1 MKRALRW
8 LARALAGVGLVLL
21 TILFV
26 YAFQAR
32 RLMDLQPW
40 QSDPP
45 ADLTAGEMGEDFSLA
60 QYLQR
65 ESALFAQTRQ
75 HLTRSTPA
83 DQRIAGNRYWVDS
96 PNSQWN
102 FRRDWNRTYELEP
115 VQLRGGAL
123 LLHGLTDSP
132 YTMRALARALQAQG
146 YYVLVL
152 RLPGHGLLPAGL
164 AEVRLADW
172 NAATRLGAR
181 AVRARIGPG
190 KPLVMVGYS
199 NGAALVLMH
208 QLDAL
213 ETPTLPRADRIV
225 LLSPMIGLTPAAGM
239 SRFLGRLSFIPFFR
253 KSGWTEVQPEFNPF
267 KYNSF
272 PLNAAQ
278 QSYQL
283 TRDIARSLARLQG
296 DSRLARMPPILA
308 YQSLL
313 DSTVSTPAV
322 VHVLFDKLPANGS
335 ELVLFDVN
343 QAAILRSLV
352 TPADRG
358 LLATLVARRGQS
370 YRLTMVGNATAG
382 SRAVVARS
390 IAPGRRDITQA
401 PIGLDYPADVFSL
414 SHIALPFRCDD
425 PVYGLQP
432 DLREDFG
439 VRLGSLAV
447 HGERGALVV
456 PIDLLARI
464 GCNPLYPYVEAHLL
478 TWLAPLGASAPV
490 PVPAA
495 SPSP

>member
-1 MKRALRW
+1 MKRVLRW
-8 LARALAGVGLVLL
+8 LLRALSGIGLVLL
-21 TILFV
+21 TILLV
-26 YAFQAR
+26 YALQAR

-40 QSDPP
+40 QTDPP

-60 QYLQR
+60 NYLQR
-65 ESALFAQTRQ
+65 ESVLFAQTRA
-75 HLTRSTPA
+75 HLAQATPA
-83 DQRIAGNRYWVDS
+83 NQRVAGNRYWVDS

-102 FRRDWNRTYELEP
+102 FRRDWNRTYALEP

-146 YYVLVL
+146 YYVLAL

-164 AEVRLADW
+164 AKVQLEDW
-172 NAATRLGAR
+172 QAATRLGAR

-213 ETPTLPRADRIV
+213 ESPSLPRADRIV
-225 LLSPMIGLTPAAGM
+225 LLSPMIGLAPGAGV
-239 SRFLGRLSFIPFFR
+239 SRFLGRLSFIPYFR
-253 KSGWTEVQPEFNPF
+253 KSAWAEIQPEFNPF

-272 PLNAAQ
+272 PLHAAE
-278 QSYQL
+278 QSLRL
-283 TRDIARSLARLQG
+283 TGDIDRSLGRLQADG
-296 DSRLARMPPILA
+296 RLARMPPILA

-322 VHVLFDKLPANGS
+322 VHVLFDRLPANGS

-343 QAAILRSLV
+343 QGAVLRSLV
-352 TPADRG
+352 KPADRG
-358 LLATLVARRGQS
+358 LLAALVARGGQS
-370 YRLTMVGNATAG
+370 YRLTMVGNASPDSG
-382 SRAVVARS
+382 AVVART
-390 IAPGRRDITQA
+390 IAPGRRDVVQA

-425 PVYGLQP
+425 PVYGLHP

-447 HGERGALVV
+447 HGERGALMV

-464 GCNPLYPYVEAHLL
+464 GCNPLYPYVEAHTLA
-478 TWLAPLGASAPV
+478 WLSV
-490 PVPAA
+490 PPTTR
-495 SPSP
+495 